1 MSEIENTEVEQT
13 ETPTEP
19 AEPIILTFQMSLD
32 NINAL
37 LNLLSEQK
45 IKDAMPLFN
54 IIRSQAFE
62 QLQAL
67 QKPEDT
73 TVQ

>member
-1 MSEIENTEVEQT
+1 MSEVQNEEVQQEI
-13 ETPTEP
+13 P
-19 AEPIILTFQMSLD
+19 AEPVILTFQMSLD

-45 IKDAMPLFN
+45 IKDALPLFN
-54 IIRSQAFE
+54 IIRSQAVE
-62 QLQAL
+62 QVELL
-67 QKPEDT
+67 QKPTDT

>member
-19 AEPIILTFQMSLD
+19 VEPVILTFQMSLD

-54 IIRSQAFE
+54 IIRSQAVE